1 MENVKLY
8 FTSRNGTDCRLM
20 LDGTATF
27 DGREVTAADWYQ
39 ARDLH
44 TFMGG
49 KVHAT
54 PAAYAA

>member
-27 DGREVTAADWYQ
+27 DGREVTAADWYR

-44 TFMGG
+44 TSMGG
-49 KVHAT
+49 KIHSNVT
-54 PAAYAA
+54 SFAA